1 MSRLKYKVSSLMKN
15 IVLIYKYIA
24 LSIKTDLKNSK
35 KSKIN
40 INFQQR
46 LPCCPNLTPQVFIQT
61 SLGSLHMVSV
71 TINFFSDIT
80 NDYDLLK
87 KSLYY

>member
-46 LPCCPNLTPQVFIQT
+46 LPCCPNLTPQVFLQT
-61 SLGSLHMVSV
+61 GLGFV
-71 TINFFSDIT
+71 THDKRYDNFF
-80 NDYDLLK
+80 
-87 KSLYY
+87 